1 MSFDEEVDV
10 LVAGTGAAGCAAAL
24 GAVTSGASKVLVCE
38 KSKRLVG
45 GTTKIAGGGWLWCP
59 NNPFLAALGVHQDPA
74 EIQNLLKNLAY
85 PEGFPHANDVRLM
98 EAFAEEWPA
107 VVKTLMDNK
116 FMELQAVEVR
126 DEEDVGRVE
135 ALIRRKMA
143 ADPEFTAKTGISE
156 KNIKSLA
163 KLMPSYCA
171 EHDLDLC
178 PSGKVLA
185 PSGGTTSRQLEK
197 AVRSFEPKTE
207 IRMGTQV
214 VDIVF
219 EEDRVVG
226 AVVKDMKSGE
236 EKRIRVRNGVIFGSG
251 GYSGNEE
258 MKEKY
263 FGRKFVPMGTCSA
276 KTNTGDFAEIA
287 RKHSIPLSGMD
298 KAWLKQVVLPFKRE
312 RVGVFFL
319 NADSYMVVDRTGKR
333 FACEKDFYQQRG
345 MQMFQNPERRCVF
358 FVFDHRSR
366 DAFEGPIKGLGG
378 PIPFKEQ
385 EEDCL
390 LEGSNVEELTS
401 AIRSKLAEVAPG
413 FELASDFAKSLQ
425 AQLEK
430 YNGFANSGKDPEFAR
445 GDDVAQYCWHTPRA
459 EGNTTPN
466 KTMFPIDMKSLKCV
480 IMGLSTLDTK
490 GGPEIT
496 RNGQVLGQTGLP
508 ITGLYGA
515 GNCVR
520 SSTSFSYPASGVTLS
535 NAILFGFLGGRH
547 AMAPSKSKL

>member
-1 MSFDEEVDV
+1 MKFDEEVDV

-24 GAVTSGASKVLVCE
+24 GAVTSGANKVLVCE
-38 KSKRLVG
+38 KSKRMVG

-59 NNPFLAALGVHQDPA
+59 NNPFLKKLGVQQDPE
-74 EIQNLLKNLAY
+74 EIKYLLQSLAY
-85 PEGFPHANDVRLM
+85 PEGFPHQNDLELM
-98 EAFAEEWPA
+98 DVFAEEWPKI
-107 VVKTLMDNK
+107 VKTLMDNK

-126 DEEDVGRVE
+126 DEEDVERVE
-135 ALIRRKMA
+135 GLIRRKMA

-156 KNIKSLA
+156 KNIKALA

-214 VDIVF
+214 VDVIF
-219 EEDRVVG
+219 EGNRVVG
-226 AVVKDMKSGE
+226 AVVEDVKTQKR
-236 EKRIRVRNGVIFGSG
+236 KRIRTKNGVIFGSG
-251 GYSGNEE
+251 GYSANED

-263 FGRKFVPMGTCSA
+263 FGKKFVPMGTCSA
-276 KTNTGDFAEIA
+276 KTNTGDFAQIA
-287 RKHSIPLSGMD
+287 QKHSIPLSGMNR
-298 KAWLKQVVLPFKRE
+298 AWLKQVVLPFKRE

-358 FVFDHRSR
+358 FVFDQRSR
-366 DAFEGPIKGLGG
+366 DAFEGPIRGLGG

-390 LEGSNVEELTS
+390 LEGSNVDELTE
-401 AIRSKLAEVAPG
+401 AIKNKLAEVAPG
-413 FELASDFAKSLQ
+413 FELAHDFASSLHTQ
-425 AQLEK
+425 IEK
-430 YNGFANSGKDPEFAR
+430 YNGFAASGKDPEFAR
-445 GDDVAQYCWHTPRA
+445 GDNVAQYCWHTPRA
-459 EGNTTPN
+459 AGNNTPN
-466 KTMFPIDMKSLKCV
+466 KTMFPIETKSLKCV

-496 RNGQVLGQTGLP
+496 KNGQILGQTGLP
-508 ITGLYGA
+508 IPGLYGA

-535 NAILFGFLGGRH
+535 NAILFGFLGGKH
-547 AMAPSKSKL
+547 AMAPSSSKL